1 MDHRKTPSPTR
12 AEDEYFVKQDA
23 ELIKA
28 QRARLDQERAN
39 LERKSHYMKCPK
51 CGGDLA
57 ETEFHHIKID
67 RCRECKG
74 IWFDHG
80 EVEMLE
86 HVDQSQIRSFV
97 RSMFGLKW

>member
-1 MDHRKTPSPTR
+1 MDEKKPTR
-12 AEDEYFVKQDA
+12 NEDEYFVKQDA

-28 QRARLDQERAN
+28 QRAKLDAQRAN
-39 LERKSHYMKCPK
+39 IERQSHYMKCPK
-51 CGGDLA
+51 CGHDLV

-67 RCRECKG
+67 RCTNCNG
-74 IWFDHG
+74 VWFDAG

-86 HVDQSQIRSFV
+86 HVDQSQLRGLI